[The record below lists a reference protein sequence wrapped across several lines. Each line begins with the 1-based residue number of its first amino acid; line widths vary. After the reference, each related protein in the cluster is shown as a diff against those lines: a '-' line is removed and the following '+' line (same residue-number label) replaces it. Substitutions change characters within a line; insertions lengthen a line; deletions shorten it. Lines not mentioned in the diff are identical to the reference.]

1 VLDAENVGHQAAGS
15 KQAIY
20 EQLHEC
26 ELRLRVN
33 FRLANAH
40 LAPAFFWVLVAQF
53 GLFLVFVTNALRIFP
68 SSNVGA
74 IHMVLACAALLFLV
88 HSCAMLARP
97 AERWLEMLL
106 ALQQRLQ
113 TSDPI
118 PPGDSAPGLG
128 PVPDVM
134 SHLYRNPAG
143 LLMYGVFVTQGLV
156 LRVATAALLPL
167 LLLFFTAAP
176 RDGDVFLA
184 S

>member
-1 VLDAENVGHQAAGS
+1 
-15 KQAIY
+15 
-20 EQLHEC
+20 
-26 ELRLRVN
+26 
-33 FRLANAH
+33 
-40 LAPAFFWVLVAQF
+40 
-53 GLFLVFVTNALRIFP
+53 
-68 SSNVGA
+68 
-74 IHMVLACAALLFLV
+74 
-88 HSCAMLARP
+88 MLARP
-97 AERWLEMLL
+97 AERWLEMLRDIDTPKTLL

-113 TSDPI
+113 MSHPT

-143 LLMYGVFVTQGLV
+143 LDMYGVFVTQGLV

-167 LLLFFTAAP
+167 LLLFFTAAL